1 MQNTDF
7 RQPENSKMKKFFL
20 LLVMLLLLLIP
31 IGFWYGII
39 DDRES
44 YRNDAVKSVASSW
57 GDVQVFGSPQMSFDR
72 KKDKEIET
80 VQLQLN
86 NYKAF
91 VNISTETRQKG
102 IYKIP
107 VYTADVKLTGDFLN
121 TYGDLSDKDLT
132 TGLIA
137 AKELKSNAPGQTYI
151 DMDGTVKTDVG
162 EPIDVI
168 EKEELKKQNIN
179 NQIIDLKAKRG

>member
-1 MQNTDF
+1 MSDI
-7 RQPENSKMKKFFL
+7 EIILSKL
-20 LLVMLLLLLIP
+20 SE
-31 IGFWYGII
+31 G
-39 DDRES
+39 
-44 YRNDAVKSVASSW
+44 AVQQKLD
-57 GDVQVFGSPQMSFDR
+57 GELEKVF
-72 KKDKEIET
+72 
-80 VQLQLN
+80 N
-86 NYKAF
+86 N
-91 VNISTETRQKG
+91 IH
-102 IYKIP
+102 
-107 VYTADVKLTGDFLN
+107 DLN
-121 TYGDLSDKDLT
+121 TEAKKKRAITITLEFMPDEKRQVVNLTTKFSTKLAPVEELDTTILTDKDLT

>member
-1 MQNTDF
+1 MADI
-7 RQPENSKMKKFFL
+7 EIILSKL
-20 LLVMLLLLLIP
+20 SE
-31 IGFWYGII
+31 G
-39 DDRES
+39 
-44 YRNDAVKSVASSW
+44 AVQQKLD
-57 GDVQVFGSPQMSFDR
+57 GELEKVF
-72 KKDKEIET
+72 
-80 VQLQLN
+80 N
-86 NYKAF
+86 N
-91 VNISTETRQKG
+91 IH
-102 IYKIP
+102 
-107 VYTADVKLTGDFLN
+107 DLN
-121 TYGDLSDKDLT
+121 TQAKKKRAITITLEFTPDEKRQVVNLTTKFSTKLAPVEELDTTILTDKDLT

>member
-1 MQNTDF
+1 MADI
-7 RQPENSKMKKFFL
+7 EIILSKL
-20 LLVMLLLLLIP
+20 SE
-31 IGFWYGII
+31 G
-39 DDRES
+39 
-44 YRNDAVKSVASSW
+44 AVQQKLD
-57 GDVQVFGSPQMSFDR
+57 GELEKVF
-72 KKDKEIET
+72 
-80 VQLQLN
+80 N
-86 NYKAF
+86 N
-91 VNISTETRQKG
+91 IH
-102 IYKIP
+102 
-107 VYTADVKLTGDFLN
+107 DLN
-121 TYGDLSDKDLT
+121 TQAKKKRAITITLEFMPDEKRQVVNLTTKFSTKLAPVEELDTTILTDKDLT

>member
-1 MQNTDF
+1 MADI
-7 RQPENSKMKKFFL
+7 EIILSKLSEGAIQQKLDGELEK
-20 LLVMLLLLLIP
+20 
-31 IGFWYGII
+31 
-39 DDRES
+39 
-44 YRNDAVKSVASSW
+44 
-57 GDVQVFGSPQMSFDR
+57 VF
-72 KKDKEIET
+72 
-80 VQLQLN
+80 N
-86 NYKAF
+86 N
-91 VNISTETRQKG
+91 IH
-102 IYKIP
+102 
-107 VYTADVKLTGDFLN
+107 DLN
-121 TYGDLSDKDLT
+121 TEAKKKRAITITLEFTPDEKRQVVNLTTKFSTKLAPVEELDTTILTDKDLT

>member
-1 MQNTDF
+1 MADI
-7 RQPENSKMKKFFL
+7 EIILSKL
-20 LLVMLLLLLIP
+20 SE
-31 IGFWYGII
+31 G
-39 DDRES
+39 
-44 YRNDAVKSVASSW
+44 AVQQKLD
-57 GDVQVFGSPQMSFDR
+57 GELEKVF
-72 KKDKEIET
+72 
-80 VQLQLN
+80 N
-86 NYKAF
+86 N
-91 VNISTETRQKG
+91 IH
-102 IYKIP
+102 
-107 VYTADVKLTGDFLN
+107 DLN
-121 TYGDLSDKDLT
+121 TEAKKKRAITITLEFMPDEKRQVVNLTTKFSTKLAPVEDLGTTILTDKDLT

>member
-1 MQNTDF
+1 MADI
-7 RQPENSKMKKFFL
+7 EIILSKL
-20 LLVMLLLLLIP
+20 SE
-31 IGFWYGII
+31 G
-39 DDRES
+39 
-44 YRNDAVKSVASSW
+44 AVQQKLD
-57 GDVQVFGSPQMSFDR
+57 GELEKVF
-72 KKDKEIET
+72 
-80 VQLQLN
+80 N
-86 NYKAF
+86 N
-91 VNISTETRQKG
+91 IH
-102 IYKIP
+102 
-107 VYTADVKLTGDFLN
+107 DLN
-121 TYGDLSDKDLT
+121 TEAKKKRAITITLEFTPDEKRQVVNLTTKFSTKLAPVEELDTTILTDKDLT

>member
-1 MQNTDF
+1 MADI
-7 RQPENSKMKKFFL
+7 EIILSKL
-20 LLVMLLLLLIP
+20 SE
-31 IGFWYGII
+31 G
-39 DDRES
+39 
-44 YRNDAVKSVASSW
+44 AVQQKLD
-57 GDVQVFGSPQMSFDR
+57 GELEKVF
-72 KKDKEIET
+72 
-80 VQLQLN
+80 N
-86 NYKAF
+86 N
-91 VNISTETRQKG
+91 IH
-102 IYKIP
+102 
-107 VYTADVKLTGDFLN
+107 DLN
-121 TYGDLSDKDLT
+121 TEAKKKRAITITLEFMPDEKRQVVNLTTKFSTKLAPVEELDTTILTDKDLT